1 MIFKQNDI
9 LFKRSIIYLV
19 FGFNKSDQSPVKNAL
34 DGWIQINQN
43 DKTDKI
49 NVVDWNMDEIRW
61 YNQTIKYS
69 L

>member
-1 MIFKQNDI
+1 M
-9 LFKRSIIYLV
+9 V